1 MGSVLHRWRQ
11 LIRRRRVNVVE
22 MALLKK
28 ADLQGLVRHVLEFF
42 SEADGALHVSFDIDF
57 LDPIIAPGV
66 SPAVP

>member
-1 MGSVLHRWRQ
+1 
-11 LIRRRRVNVVE
+11 